1 MSKTAKEPPQ
11 DGTAATPE
19 AAHSAAA
26 PVALSERRARRAA
39 ERASE
44 KAADRTGER
53 RAARAQGAEGEG
65 EAGEDAPDRPAR
77 GRRAARGGPD
87 APAAALAVVVP
98 VTGGARPATRP
109 GSQAVIP
116 AAGTAV
122 AASAAPSAP
131 ASAAAAAPKPATPAA
146 APDAPAQPVLPAAQ
160 PARMRGRHWLAL
172 LSFLLCVGGPT
183 GITAWYLWTHAADQY
198 ASTVGFSVRR
208 EEGGSALELL
218 GGITAL
224 SGSSSSDTD
233 ILYEFLHS
241 QKLVAD
247 MDAALDL
254 RSIWSLPGQSWQDG
268 DPWFSFAPEGTIE
281 DLVAYWKRMVQIS
294 YDSGSGLIEVRVLA
308 FRAEDATRIAQAIL
322 DRSSVTI
329 NELNAIARE
338 DGIRH
343 AREEL
348 DVSVERLRTARA
360 AVTQFRNEHQ
370 LVDPTIDLQTQA
382 GLIGTLQGQL
392 AEALIDV
399 DLLRDTTSENDPRL
413 VQALRRVEVIEERIA
428 EERAKMGVG
437 SGAEEGNAFAEIV
450 GDYERLQVDREFAQQ
465 AYVASL
471 AAYDGAQA
479 EARRQSRYLAAHILP
494 TTAES
499 ARFPD
504 RTLLTGMVG
513 LFSFLAWA
521 ILLLMVYSFRD
532 RR

>member
-1 MSKTAKEPPQ
+1 VSKTAKEPPQ

-44 KAADRTGER
+44 KAGERTGER
-53 RAARAQGAEGEG
+53 RAARAQGAEGE
-65 EAGEDAPDRPAR
+65 AGEDTADRTAR
-77 GRRAARGGPD
+77 ARRAARPGAD
-87 APAAALAVVVP
+87 AAGQEPPAALVVP
-98 VTGGARPATRP
+98 VGAARPATRP
-109 GSQAVIP
+109 GSQA
-116 AAGTAV
+116 AV
-122 AASAAPSAP
+122 PSAAASAPAAPATSSTPPSAADP
-131 ASAAAAAPKPATPAA
+131 VAAPA
-146 APDAPAQPVLPAAQ
+146 APAQRVLPVAR
-160 PARMRGRHWLAL
+160 PARMRRRHWLAL

>member
-11 DGTAATPE
+11 DGTAATPG
-19 AAHSAAA
+19 AAA

-39 ERASE
+39 ERAAERAEERAGERS
-44 KAADRTGER
+44 GER
-53 RAARAQGAEGEG
+53 RAARTGQGAETGD
-65 EAGEDAPDRPAR
+65 EAQERPAR
-77 GRRAARGGPD
+77 KGRAARAD
-87 APAAALAVVVP
+87 AAAPLSVVGP
-98 VTGGARPATRP
+98 VTGGARPASRP
-109 GSQAVIP
+109 GSQTVIP
-116 AAGTAV
+116 PAATVPAV
-122 AASAAPSAP
+122 VAPATVPATVPAPAAAPSAP
-131 ASAAAAAPKPATPAA
+131 PVP
-146 APDAPAQPVLPAAQ
+146 PAQPVLPAAR

-172 LSFLLCVGGPT
+172 LSFLLLVGVPT
-183 GITAWYLWTHAADQY
+183 GTTAWYLWTRAADQY

-254 RSIWSLPGQSWQDG
+254 RGVWSLPGQSWQEG
-268 DPWFSFAPEGTIE
+268 DPWFSFDPAGTIE

-308 FRAEDATRIAQAIL
+308 FRADDATRISQAIL

-329 NELNAIARE
+329 NDLNAIARE

-399 DLLRDTTSENDPRL
+399 DLQRDTTSETDPHL
-413 VQALRRVEVIEERIA
+413 V
-428 EERAKMGVG
+428 
-437 SGAEEGNAFAEIV
+437 
-450 GDYERLQVDREFAQQ
+450 
-465 AYVASL
+465 
-471 AAYDGAQA
+471 
-479 EARRQSRYLAAHILP
+479 
-494 TTAES
+494 
-499 ARFPD
+499 
-504 RTLLTGMVG
+504 
-513 LFSFLAWA
+513 
-521 ILLLMVYSFRD
+521 
-532 RR
+532 